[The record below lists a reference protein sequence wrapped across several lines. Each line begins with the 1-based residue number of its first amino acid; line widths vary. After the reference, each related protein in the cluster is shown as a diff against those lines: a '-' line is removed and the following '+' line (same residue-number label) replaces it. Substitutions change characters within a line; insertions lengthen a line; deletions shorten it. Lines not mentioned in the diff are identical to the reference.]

1 MLAELYI
8 ALGTQVDPS
17 WWRLTAW
24 SNLHYRNETTNE
36 NNRTLLQGFHLIPQ
50 VEMNCSMDAVFISDL
65 CHV

>member
-1 MLAELYI
+1 MLAELYV
-8 ALGTQVDPS
+8 ALWIQVDPS

-24 SNLHYRNETTNE
+24 SNLHYRNEITNE
-36 NNRTLLQGFHLIPQ
+36 NNQTRPQGSHLIPQ